1 MTLYRFHGRITVER
15 EESLSH
21 LLYERMSIMYKVELK
36 FDTSKLAP
44 ETVNQ
49 MCEQADQIFEQE
61 DLSCA
66 VKALG
71 SRIYL
76 DRGRK
81 QDYGRFWA
89 AIFQLKNS
97 VGIAEIVVLMCVEY
111 NECIRQNRSEKEVV
125 RLWNG

>member
-1 MTLYRFHGRITVER
+1 
-15 EESLSH
+15 
-21 LLYERMSIMYKVELK
+21 MYKVELK
-36 FDTSKLAP
+36 FDTSKLTP

-61 DLSCA
+61 DLRCA

-111 NECIRQNRSEKEVV
+111 NECIRQNQSEKEVV

>member
-1 MTLYRFHGRITVER
+1 
-15 EESLSH
+15 
-21 LLYERMSIMYKVELK
+21 MYKVELK

-76 DRGRK
+76 DRGTQAGLWK
-81 QDYGRFWA
+81 ILGSN
-89 AIFQLKNS
+89 LS
-97 VGIAEIVVLMCVEY
+97 V
-111 NECIRQNRSEKEVV
+111 EKLRRNCREFV
-125 RLWNG
+125 RVFLV

>member
-1 MTLYRFHGRITVER
+1 
-15 EESLSH
+15 
-21 LLYERMSIMYKVELK
+21 MYKVELK

-76 DRGRK
+76 DRDASRTMEDSG
-81 QDYGRFWA
+81 QQSF
-89 AIFQLKNS
+89 S
-97 VGIAEIVVLMCVEY
+97 
-111 NECIRQNRSEKEVV
+111 
-125 RLWNG
+125 

>member
-71 SRIYL
+71 SRIL
-76 DRGRK
+76 G
-81 QDYGRFWA
+81 
-89 AIFQLKNS
+89 
-97 VGIAEIVVLMCVEY
+97 VIASLFIESRTMEDSG
-111 NECIRQNRSEKEVV
+111 QQSFS
-125 RLWNG
+125 

>member
-1 MTLYRFHGRITVER
+1 
-15 EESLSH
+15 
-21 LLYERMSIMYKVELK
+21 MYKVELK

-76 DRGRK
+76 DR
-81 QDYGRFWA
+81 
-89 AIFQLKNS
+89 
-97 VGIAEIVVLMCVEY
+97 
-111 NECIRQNRSEKEVV
+111 
-125 RLWNG
+125 

>member
-71 SRIYL
+71 SRIL
-76 DRGRK
+76 FLTGDASRTMEDSG
-81 QDYGRFWA
+81 QQSF
-89 AIFQLKNS
+89 S
-97 VGIAEIVVLMCVEY
+97 
-111 NECIRQNRSEKEVV
+111 
-125 RLWNG
+125 

>member
-15 EESLSH
+15 EESHSH

-97 VGIAEIVVLMCVEY
+97 VGIAENLLECFWY
-111 NECIRQNRSEKEVV
+111 NGTEKENLITDFI
-125 RLWNG
+125 RN

>member
-66 VKALG
+66 VKCSMECCFA
-71 SRIYL
+71 SFIFY
-76 DRGRK
+76 
-81 QDYGRFWA
+81 
-89 AIFQLKNS
+89 IFQEFLTTVLIDCS
-97 VGIAEIVVLMCVEY
+97 VFI
-111 NECIRQNRSEKEVV
+111 
-125 RLWNG
+125 

>member
-66 VKALG
+66 VEAGFILTG
-71 SRIYL
+71 DASRTME
-76 DRGRK
+76 DSG
-81 QDYGRFWA
+81 QQSF
-89 AIFQLKNS
+89 S
-97 VGIAEIVVLMCVEY
+97 
-111 NECIRQNRSEKEVV
+111 
-125 RLWNG
+125 

>member
-49 MCEQADQIFEQE
+49 MCEQADQIFRAGGFKLCSQSPWKQ
-61 DLSCA
+61 DLS
-66 VKALG
+66 
-71 SRIYL
+71 
-76 DRGRK
+76 
-81 QDYGRFWA
+81 
-89 AIFQLKNS
+89 
-97 VGIAEIVVLMCVEY
+97 
-111 NECIRQNRSEKEVV
+111 
-125 RLWNG
+125 

>member
-66 VKALG
+66 V
-71 SRIYL
+71 
-76 DRGRK
+76 
-81 QDYGRFWA
+81 
-89 AIFQLKNS
+89 IFQLKNS
-97 VGIAEIVVLMCVEY
+97 VGIAENLLECFWY
-111 NECIRQNRSEKEVV
+111 NGTEKENLITDFI
-125 RLWNG
+125 RN

>member
-89 AIFQLKNS
+89 AENLLECFW
-97 VGIAEIVVLMCVEY
+97 Y
-111 NECIRQNRSEKEVV
+111 NGTEKENLITDFI
-125 RLWNG
+125 RN

>member
-49 MCEQADQIFEQE
+49 MCEQADQTQAGLWKI
-61 DLSCA
+61 
-66 VKALG
+66 LG
-71 SRIYL
+71 SNL
-76 DRGRK
+76 
-81 QDYGRFWA
+81 
-89 AIFQLKNS
+89 S
-97 VGIAEIVVLMCVEY
+97 V
-111 NECIRQNRSEKEVV
+111 EKLRRNCREFV
-125 RLWNG
+125 RVFLV

>member
-66 VKALG
+66 VKPLEAGFILTG
-71 SRIYL
+71 DASRTME
-76 DRGRK
+76 DSG
-81 QDYGRFWA
+81 QQSF
-89 AIFQLKNS
+89 S
-97 VGIAEIVVLMCVEY
+97 
-111 NECIRQNRSEKEVV
+111 
-125 RLWNG
+125 

>member
-81 QDYGRFWA
+81 QDYGSSN
-89 AIFQLKNS
+89 LS
-97 VGIAEIVVLMCVEY
+97 V
-111 NECIRQNRSEKEVV
+111 EKLRRNCREFV
-125 RLWNG
+125 RVFLV

>member
-81 QDYGRFWA
+81 AGLWK
-89 AIFQLKNS
+89 ILGSNLS
-97 VGIAEIVVLMCVEY
+97 V
-111 NECIRQNRSEKEVV
+111 EKLRRNCREFV
-125 RLWNG
+125 RVFLV

>member
-44 ETVNQ
+44 ET
-49 MCEQADQIFEQE
+49 ADQIFEQE

-97 VGIAEIVVLMCVEY
+97 VGIAENLLECFWY
-111 NECIRQNRSEKEVV
+111 NGTEKENLITDFI
-125 RLWNG
+125 RN

>member
-81 QDYGRFWA
+81 QDYGRFWS

-97 VGIAEIVVLMCVEY
+97 VGIAENLLECFWY
-111 NECIRQNRSEKEVV
+111 NGTEKGNLITDFIRN
-125 RLWNG
+125 

>member
-61 DLSCA
+61 DLSRTMEDS
-66 VKALG
+66 G
-71 SRIYL
+71 QQS
-76 DRGRK
+76 
-81 QDYGRFWA
+81 F
-89 AIFQLKNS
+89 S
-97 VGIAEIVVLMCVEY
+97 
-111 NECIRQNRSEKEVV
+111 
-125 RLWNG
+125 

>member
-81 QDYGRFWA
+81 QDYGRF
-89 AIFQLKNS
+89 LGSNLS
-97 VGIAEIVVLMCVEY
+97 V
-111 NECIRQNRSEKEVV
+111 EKLRRNCREFV
-125 RLWNG
+125 RVFLV

>member
-97 VGIAEIVVLMCVEY
+97 
-111 NECIRQNRSEKEVV
+111 
-125 RLWNG
+125 

>member
-61 DLSCA
+61 DFKKLYHGDYTNGHY
-66 VKALG
+66 K
-71 SRIYL
+71 
-76 DRGRK
+76 RG
-81 QDYGRFWA
+81 
-89 AIFQLKNS
+89 
-97 VGIAEIVVLMCVEY
+97 VE
-111 NECIRQNRSEKEVV
+111 
-125 RLWNG
+125 

>member
-49 MCEQADQIFEQE
+49 MCEQADQIFP
-61 DLSCA
+61 LYSA
-66 VKALG
+66 VHAKTACTVF
-71 SRIYL
+71 
-76 DRGRK
+76 DCTTK
-81 QDYGRFWA
+81 
-89 AIFQLKNS
+89 
-97 VGIAEIVVLMCVEY
+97 
-111 NECIRQNRSEKEVV
+111 
-125 RLWNG
+125 

>member
-81 QDYGRFWA
+81 QDYAENLLECFW
-89 AIFQLKNS
+89 
-97 VGIAEIVVLMCVEY
+97 Y
-111 NECIRQNRSEKEVV
+111 NGTEKENLITDFI
-125 RLWNG
+125 RN

>member
-71 SRIYL
+71 
-76 DRGRK
+76 RK

-97 VGIAEIVVLMCVEY
+97 VGIAENLLECFWY
-111 NECIRQNRSEKEVV
+111 NGTEKENLITDFI
-125 RLWNG
+125 RN

>member
-49 MCEQADQIFEQE
+49 MC
-61 DLSCA
+61 A

-97 VGIAEIVVLMCVEY
+97 VGIAENLLECFWY
-111 NECIRQNRSEKEVV
+111 NGTEKENLITDFI
-125 RLWNG
+125 RN

>member
-76 DRGRK
+76 DRG
-81 QDYGRFWA
+81 FWA

-97 VGIAEIVVLMCVEY
+97 VGIAENLLECFWY
-111 NECIRQNRSEKEVV
+111 NGTEKENLITDFI
-125 RLWNG
+125 RN